1 MDKKKNTLSSIKTT
15 VIALVLV
22 IIVLVYFNHL
32 SNKSSQERTKRVETE
47 VEQLINYDMLGEY
60 PKTPRDVVKMHCR
73 YFKIFYSESLS
84 DDELVLLNQQVR
96 HLYSKELLSYNPENI
111 NLNELKD
118 NIEEMK
124 KEKYSYRVYEL
135 PEASQIKE
143 YTQNG
148 VNMATMEITVTLD
161 MDDSMGYMY
170 IQYVLVEEDGKWKIQ
185 GWGESRLGA
194 GN

>member
-1 MDKKKNTLSSIKTT
+1 MDKKKNTLSSIKTA
-15 VIALVLV
+15 VIA
-22 IIVLVYFNHL
+22 IVLVVIVLIYFNHL
-32 SNKSSQERTKRVETE
+32 SNKSSRERTERIETE

-185 GWGESRLGA
+185 GWGESQLGA